1 MTINVLAVL
10 ATRPGLPQL
19 ASSEELARIGDV
31 SGVAL
36 RTLTDATAQ
45 RVAHRLS
52 LEEFDVLLW
61 IGHGENGYLLTQDD
75 KIDPQW
81 LATQLSSRRVR
92 TAVIATCE
100 SGVRPEGGRQA
111 AQGFA
116 DALPAAGIDTITMSM
131 VMSDRAAIEYDV
143 ELLRQLASGAT
154 LRQAHQVA
162 LNRALEYGGVQAPQ
176 LTPRDHGRR
185 TEQTVADARFQTTD
199 MLLQSMD
206 RKMDR
211 LDGKLDD
218 IEKRQ
223 DKFEE
228 RLGRLEDRLREI
240 AAPPGYSRWWLAG
253 GAVVM
258 TVMLLLLLVVTWRV
272 L

>member
-1 MTINVLAVL
+1 VTINVLAVV
-10 ATRPGLPQL
+10 ATTPDLPRL

-31 SGVAL
+31 AGVAL

-52 LEEFDVLLW
+52 LEEFDVVLW
-61 IGHGENGYLLTQDD
+61 IGHGEGGYLLTQDGR
-75 KIDPQW
+75 IDPQW
-81 LATQLSSRRVR
+81 LATQLSSRRVQ
-92 TAVIATCE
+92 TAIIATCE
-100 SGVRPEGGRQA
+100 SGVRPQGGRQA
-111 AQGFA
+111 AQSFA
-116 DALPAAGIDTITMSM
+116 DALPAAGIDTITMAT
-131 VMSDRAAIEYDV
+131 VVSDRAAIEYDV
-143 ELLRQLASGAT
+143 ELLRQLASGAA
-154 LRQAHQVA
+154 LRAAHQVA

-185 TEQTVADARFQTTD
+185 TELHVADAGFQNTD
-199 MLLQSMD
+199 MMLQSLD

-223 DKFEE
+223 DRFEI
-228 RLGRLEDRLREI
+228 RLQRIEDQMREI
-240 AAPPGYSRWWLAG
+240 ATPPGYSRLSLAA

-258 TVMLLLLLVVTWRV
+258 TVILLLLLVVTWRV

>member
-1 MTINVLAVL
+1 MALNVLAVV
-10 ATRPGLPQL
+10 ATATDLPRL

-31 SGVAL
+31 PGVAM

-52 LEEFDVLLW
+52 LEEFDLLLW
-61 IGHGENGYLLTQDD
+61 IGHGEGGSLLTQEGR
-75 KIDPQW
+75 IDPQW

-100 SGVRPEGGRQA
+100 SGVRPEGGLQA
-111 AQGFA
+111 AQSFA
-116 DALPAAGIDTITMSM
+116 DALPAAGIDTITMATK
-131 VMSDRAAIEYDV
+131 VSDRAAIEYDV
-143 ELLRQLASGAT
+143 ELVRQLASGAT
-154 LRQAHQVA
+154 LRAAHQVA

-185 TEQTVADARFQTTD
+185 TEQNVADARFQTTD
-199 MLLQSMD
+199 MLLQGMD

-218 IEKRQ
+218 IERRQ
-223 DKFEE
+223 DRFEQRLERVEE
-228 RLGRLEDRLREI
+228 RLRAI
-240 AAPPGYSRWWLAG
+240 ATPPGYSRAFLAG
-253 GAVVM
+253 AAAVM
-258 TVMLLLLLVVTWRV
+258 TVMLFLLVFVTWR
-272 L
+272 LL